1 MCVHE
6 NFTSEVSYKLSG
18 TTHLSLKRRL
28 RSERNLSG
36 IYNLLWNIVKE
47 GGHRGLAECQ
57 KLFKAE
63 IWNCSLHDQHVFQKL
78 PIFFKR
84 SLPHGK

>member
-1 MCVHE
+1 MADCYH
-6 NFTSEVSYKLSG
+6 K
-18 TTHLSLKRRL
+18 KKKKIQRL
-28 RSERNLSG
+28 MIRTKGLTAVLLRCRSG

>member
-1 MCVHE
+1 MADCYHKKSITARDSNQRV
-6 NFTSEVSYKLSG
+6 NSG
-18 TTHLSLKRRL
+18 LL
-28 RSERNLSG
+28 RCRSG

>member
-1 MCVHE
+1 MADCYH
-6 NFTSEVSYKLSG
+6 K
-18 TTHLSLKRRL
+18 KKKKKIQRL
-28 RSERNLSG
+28 MIQTKGLTAVLLRCRSG

>member
-1 MCVHE
+1 MIQTKGLTAV
-6 NFTSEVSYKLSG
+6 L
-18 TTHLSLKRRL
+18 L
-28 RSERNLSG
+28 RCRSG

-47 GGHRGLAECQ
+47 GGHRGLADCQ

-84 SLPHGK
+84 SLPHGKWS

>member
-1 MCVHE
+1 MADCYH
-6 NFTSEVSYKLSG
+6 K
-18 TTHLSLKRRL
+18 KKKIQRL
-28 RSERNLSG
+28 MIQTKGLTAVLLRCRSS